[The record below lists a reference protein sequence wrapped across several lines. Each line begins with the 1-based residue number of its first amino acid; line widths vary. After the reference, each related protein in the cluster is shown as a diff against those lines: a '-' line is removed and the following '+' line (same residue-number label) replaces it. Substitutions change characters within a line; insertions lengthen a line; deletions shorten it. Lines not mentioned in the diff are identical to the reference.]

1 MGTNNSN
8 PVLKVILD
16 TNFLMVPFEI
26 GIDIIS
32 ELDRLIKQKYEI
44 VILKGTI
51 DELKGLSQNPKL
63 KIRRA
68 AKLALE
74 MAERYKVVELANQN
88 GNLDDLIV
96 RFSKSMYCVVATN
109 DRNLRRKLKSEGIPT
124 IFVRQKSHLQME
136 GHL

>member
-16 TNFLMVPFEI
+16 TNFLMAPFEI
-26 GIDIIS
+26 GVDIIS

-44 VILKGTI
+44 VILKRTI

-74 MAERYKVVELANQN
+74 MAERYKIVEMTNQN

-96 RFSKSMYCVVATN
+96 RFSKNTYCVVATN
-109 DRNLRRKLKSEGIPT
+109 DRNLRRKL
-124 IFVRQKSHLQME
+124 
-136 GHL
+136 

>member
-1 MGTNNSN
+1 MGTNNSS

-44 VILKGTI
+44 IILKGTI

-63 KIRRA
+63 KIRKA

-74 MAERYKVVELANQN
+74 MAERYKVVEPANQN

-96 RFSKSMYCVVATN
+96 RFSKNSYCVVATN